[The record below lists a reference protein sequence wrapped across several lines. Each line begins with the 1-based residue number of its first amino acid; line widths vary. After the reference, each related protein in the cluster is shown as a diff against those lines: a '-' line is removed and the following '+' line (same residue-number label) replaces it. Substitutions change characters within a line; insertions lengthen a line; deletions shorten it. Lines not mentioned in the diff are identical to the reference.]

1 MSLWDGITDAIAKAT
16 GGPFQIV
23 AHSGSGGGCIN
34 RTYVLTGSDG
44 TRWFVKLNHANRL
57 AMFQAEA
64 AGLDEIRA
72 SATFR
77 VPAPLCTGSDAG
89 ESWLVMEYLTL
100 TGQGDAARFGQVL
113 AALHRHRAARFGWHI
128 DNTIGATPQ
137 PNQAGDDWIDFWRDR
152 RLLHQLQ
159 LAASNGIGRHVV
171 DRGEL
176 LAANLA
182 GLFPGYRPMPCLLHG
197 DLWSGNAAYSD
208 DRPVVFDPAVYY
220 GDREADLAMTEL
232 FGGFA
237 PDFYSAYRESWP
249 LDAGYTVRRDLYN
262 LYHVINHFN
271 LFGGGYGP
279 QAARMLDALLAGL
292 R

>member
-1 MSLWDGITDAIAKAT
+1 M
-16 GGPFQIV
+16 
-23 AHSGSGGGCIN
+23 
-34 RTYVLTGSDG
+34 
-44 TRWFVKLNHANRL
+44 
-57 AMFQAEA
+57 
-64 AGLDEIRA
+64 
-72 SATFR
+72 
-77 VPAPLCTGSDAG
+77 
-89 ESWLVMEYLTL
+89 
-100 TGQGDAARFGQVL
+100 L

-137 PNQAGDDWIDFWRDR
+137 PNQAGDDWIDFWRYW

-208 DRPVVFDPAVYY
+208 DRPVVFDPAVYD